1 VNINKCKSRR
11 ARKPRRNIH
20 LSIFQR
26 MTPAQSREA
35 RVIAYE
41 AALAVIG

>member
-1 VNINKCKSRR
+1 VNTNKHKNRR
-11 ARKPRRNIH
+11 PTRRRPNQN

-26 MTPAQSREA
+26 MTPDQSRQA
-35 RVIAYE
+35 RAIAFK